1 MGYSYNFI
9 TMSVCRKSTFL
20 FMLILLSFTVSY
32 SQGSYVTEEVAPGV
46 IKLTMG
52 VPDKYTPYSFCQEKP
67 LTTAMQ
73 NLPKCT
79 VPAFLNDIK
88 IEITERGCKVDI
100 PLSEAEQL
108 YGFGLQINSFNQKGL
123 KRRPIVN
130 DNPLNNLGY
139 THAPVP
145 MYLSTA
151 GYAVLVN
158 TSRYTTF
165 YCGTLNKVK
174 RDAEAPTQDNNK
186 TALSTEALYA
196 NKATATSSVVVDIPQ
211 TRGIEIF
218 IFLGPGMKQALQ
230 RYNLFSGGG
239 AMPAIWGLGVKYRV
253 KADSKDVNV
262 YNTARYFREHQIP
275 CDVFGLEPRWQTAAY
290 SCSYKW
296 NNETFPQPQK
306 LIDSLNRL
314 NLKINLWEHAF
325 VHPTSPI
332 YQSLYNLSG
341 DYNVWNGLVPD
352 FVLPEAC
359 SIFGNYHENTFVK
372 QGISGFKLDEC
383 DNSNLAEGQAT
394 WSFPEL
400 SHFPSGIDGEQMH
413 QNFGL
418 LYAKV
423 INNIYRKNNIRTFLD
438 YRSSNAFASSIPASL
453 YSDTYDHKEYI
464 RMITNSGFSGL
475 LWSPELRESG
485 SDTELMRRIQTI
497 VLSAQ
502 TLVNSWYLQN
512 PPWLQWDKDKNNNN
526 EFLANANELEA
537 LVRTQ
542 FNFRMSLIP
551 YLYAAFARYHNEG
564 IPPFRALIVDYPSD
578 MNLKDI
584 SNQYMIGDN
593 MMAAPLVGDSDS
605 REVYFPQGTWY
616 NYNTNE
622 KYEGGKTYK
631 IQTSL
636 SQIPIYIKQG
646 TILPLA
652 APEQFVSAS
661 TVFMITCKVYG
672 KGQAST
678 SLFEDDGTTYNYE
691 KGNFNTVELAW
702 DGKKGSVKRWGKF
715 DKIRYKVKNWI
726 LIE

>member
-1 MGYSYNFI
+1 MRKNTEFI
-9 TMSVCRKSTFL
+9 TNAILKIRIAFFILTL
-20 FMLILLSFTVSY
+20 FIFPASY
-32 SQGSYVTEEVAPGV
+32 SQETYKTETVAPGV
-46 IKLTMG
+46 IKITLG
-52 VPDKYTPYSFCQEKP
+52 IPDKFTPYSFCEEKP
-67 LTTAMQ
+67 RIESMV
-73 NLPKCT
+73 NLPKCDL
-79 VPAFLNDIK
+79 PNSLKDIK
-88 IEITERGCKVDI
+88 IKITDRGCKVDV
-100 PLSEAEQL
+100 PLTDAEQL
-108 YGFGLQINSFNQKGL
+108 YGFGLQMNSFNQKGL

-145 MYLSTA
+145 MYISTA

-165 YCGTLNKVK
+165 YCGTLDKVK
-174 RDAEAPTQDNNK
+174 PNPKTQSSDNRK
-186 TALSTEALYA
+186 TALSTNELYA
-196 NKATATSSVVVDIPQ
+196 NNSPATSSVVVDIPQ
-211 TRGIEIF
+211 AKGIEVY
-218 IFLGPGMKQALQ
+218 IFLGPEMRHALQ

-253 KADSKDVNV
+253 KGDSKDIDV
-262 YNTARYFREHQIP
+262 YKTTSYFRENKIP
-275 CDVFGLEPRWQTAAY
+275 CDVIGLEPRWQTAAY

-296 NNETFPQPQK
+296 NSETFPKPQS
-306 LIDSLNRL
+306 LIDSLRKQ

-332 YQSLYNLSG
+332 YDSLYQAAG
-341 DYNVWNGLVPD
+341 DYKVWNGLVPD
-352 FVLPEAC
+352 FVTPKAR
-359 SIFGNYHENTFVK
+359 SIFGSYHENTFVK
-372 QGISGFKLDEC
+372 PGISGFKLDEC
-383 DNSNLAEGQAT
+383 DNSNLAEGNAT

-413 QNFGL
+413 QSFGL

-423 INNIYRKNNIRTFLD
+423 INGIYRKNNIRTYLD
-438 YRSSNAFASSIPASL
+438 YRSSGAFASSIPASL

-475 LWSPELRESG
+475 LWSPELRESS
-485 SDTELMRRIQTI
+485 SDIELLRRIQTT

-526 EFLANANELEA
+526 EFLANARELEA

-551 YLYAAFARYHNEG
+551 YLYAAFARYHTEG
-564 IPPFRALIVDYPSD
+564 IPPFRALVVDYPAD
-578 MNLKDI
+578 INVKDI
-584 SNQYMIGDN
+584 YDEYMISEN
-593 MMAAPLVGDSDS
+593 ILAAPLTGESDIRS
-605 REVYFPQGTWY
+605 VYLPQGTWY

-622 KYEGGKTYK
+622 KYEGGKTY
-631 IQTSL
+631 QVRTSL
-636 SQIPIYIKQG
+636 SQIPIFVKQG

-652 APEQFVSAS
+652 VPEQSVTVN
-661 TVFMITCKVYG
+661 TVFSLSCKVYG
-672 KGQAST
+672 NGAAST
-678 SLFEDDGTTYNYE
+678 TLFEDDGVTYNFE
-691 KGNFNTVELAW
+691 NGNCNTIKLSW
-702 DGKKGSVKRWGKF
+702 NGKKGTLKREGKF
-715 DKIRYKVKNWI
+715 DKVKYKVKTWD